1 MKTARQD
8 VAERERGADGAE
20 MSWDG
25 ARGAREGREGAQP
38 VPRPGDVPPMPR
50 RSPETAP
57 ETAPDTPPLVRWLGA
72 PRPPASPGVWRQNH
86 VPKPPEDPDR
96 LGDRELVGGAVL
108 AALLGWLVWW
118 LCRNNVLFFEW
129 WIRPLDWVTPPS
141 WGKLPDDW
149 RPGMPTDDL
158 FVARRR
164 AEDVYTVL
172 FAVVLACVTGR
183 LGHWDEVWRR
193 YAPAPARRI
202 VRSVL
207 DRFWWVGRHRRP
219 LLALLAGGV
228 VWTACFNGNWT
239 FWLEPLYA
247 VVPDTWWKPEDTT
260 QYTVTYNLYY
270 LLYTALLAALAAWAG
285 RWRPAWLEF
294 RAELRRRR
302 HGDDAGLSAVP
313 PGGSAPAAPP
323 FEVADLNAVGHPE
336 AAARL
341 AEELREG
348 RMSDLDYARIDR
360 RWQEVRARPTE
371 LDRFAEEAAAS
382 GAAAFP
388 HPSGSRDLAARTA
401 QHDLLTRQV
410 RIGQAPDEE
419 RNPYAYRGE
428 EIALDPAVLGTS
440 LLAVGPPGSGK
451 TGRVI
456 RPVTEAM
463 CLQALTG
470 QAAVVA
476 VGTARSAL
484 GPDDAFDVVLHIG
497 DPDGARGPGYHLDP
511 YGGATDTDEAARLL
525 AESLVG
531 GSRVEPRE
539 AAAVLV
545 QLIGPYH
552 AAYRQLPGVPELRA
566 MLDGAP
572 AILATLR
579 EDLRLAGAFDQER
592 ELDARARQTERPDDL
607 GPHLADLLALLD
619 RAGFSGGEGARR
631 GRPFSLAD
639 ALAHPMR
646 VRVDLPPTG
655 HTEAARIVTR
665 LLLAQFTAAA
675 VTRPDRSR
683 FVCLI
688 LDDATSAV
696 TRGTVRGLTQLR
708 PNNAGA
714 VLALRTLD
722 DVPKELRTGL
732 LGAVGCRMAF
742 SGITTWD
749 AEHFAR
755 AWGTEWTEDT
765 DVTRTPDRTGG
776 AVKRLVR
783 LVRRVFTGRDTTT
796 ESVTVR
802 RVERERWSAS
812 ELAHRVPPRHAV
824 LSVTRVNGEPGP
836 PVLVRLG

>member
-1 MKTARQD
+1 
-8 VAERERGADGAE
+8 
-20 MSWDG
+20 MSWDA

-50 RSPETAP
+50 RSPEAAP
-57 ETAPDTPPLVRWLGA
+57 EKAPPPPLARWLAA
-72 PRPPASPGVWRQNH
+72 PRPPASPGVWRRDH

-96 LGDRELVGGAVL
+96 LGDRELIGGAVL

-118 LCRNNVLFFEW
+118 LCRNDFPIFEW
-129 WIRPLDWVTPPS
+129 WIKPLNWVTPQS
-141 WGKLPDDW
+141 WLP
-149 RPGMPTDDL
+149 RPPGDSGWATVEEANDYNNA
-158 FVARRR
+158 VAARDR
-164 AEDVYTVL
+164 AEGIYAAL
-172 FAVVLACVTGR
+172 FAVVLACVTGK
-183 LGHWDEVWRR
+183 LGHWDEAWRR
-193 YAPAPARRI
+193 YAPQPAQRI
-202 VRSVL
+202 VRVVL

-219 LLALLAGGV
+219 LLVLLVGGV

-247 VVPDTWWKPEDTT
+247 VVPDSWWKPEDTA
-260 QYTVTYNLYY
+260 QYTVAYNLYY
-270 LLYTALLAALAAWAG
+270 LLYTALLVAVADWAG
-285 RWRPAWLEF
+285 RFRPAWAAF
-294 RAELRRRR
+294 RAELHRRRQG
-302 HGDDAGLSAVP
+302 GDGGLSAVP

-323 FEVADLNAVGHPE
+323 FEVADLDAVGHPE

-348 RMSDLDYARIDR
+348 HLTDLDYARIDR

-371 LDRFAEEAAAS
+371 LARFAEEAAAS

-388 HPSGSRDLAARTA
+388 HPSGARGLPVRTA

-440 LLAVGPPGSGK
+440 MLAVGPPGSGK

-484 GPDDAFDVVLHIG
+484 GPDDAFDVILRVG
-497 DPDGARGPGYHLDP
+497 DPDAPYLLDP

-525 AESLVG
+525 AEALVG
-531 GSRVEPRE
+531 GGRVEPGE

-545 QLIGPYH
+545 QFIGPYH
-552 AAYRQLPGVPELRA
+552 AAYRRLPGVPELRA

-592 ELDARARQTERPDDL
+592 ELDARARQAERPDDL

-631 GRPFSLAD
+631 GQPFSLD
-639 ALAHPMR
+639 SALAHPMR

-655 HTEAARIVTR
+655 HTEAGRIITR

-675 VTRPDRSR
+675 TTRSDRSR

-722 DVPKELRTGL
+722 DVPKELRAGL

-755 AWGTEWTEDT
+755 AWGTAWTEDT

-776 AVKRLVR
+776 SVKRLVR
-783 LVRRVFTGRDTTT
+783 VVRRLFTGRDTTT

-802 RVERERWSAS
+802 RVERERWSSS

>member
-1 MKTARQD
+1 MEPAGTDEA
-8 VAERERGADGAE
+8 AA
-20 MSWDG
+20 
-25 ARGAREGREGAQP
+25 
-38 VPRPGDVPPMPR
+38 
-50 RSPETAP
+50 
-57 ETAPDTPPLVRWLGA
+57 PPLVRWLHA
-72 PRPPASPGVWRQNH
+72 PRPAASPGVWRQGH
-86 VPKPPEDPDR
+86 TPKPPEDPNP
-96 LGDRELVGGAVL
+96 LSDRELIGGAAL

-118 LCRNNVLFFEW
+118 LCQNNFPVFEW
-129 WIRPLDWVTPPS
+129 WIKPLNWVSPQGWLPEPP
-141 WGKLPDDW
+141 GDDGW
-149 RPGMPTDDL
+149 ESVGDANAYNNA
-158 FVARRR
+158 VAARDR
-164 AEDVYTVL
+164 AEDVYTAL
-172 FAVVLACVTGR
+172 FAVVLACVTGK
-183 LGHWDEVWRR
+183 LGHWPEVWRR
-193 YAPAPARRI
+193 YAPEPAQRLTRA
-202 VRSVL
+202 VL
-207 DRFWWVGRHRRP
+207 DRFWWAGRHRRP
-219 LLALLAGGV
+219 LLVLLGGAV

-247 VVPDTWWKPEDTT
+247 AVPDSWWEEGDTT
-260 QYTVTYNLYY
+260 PYTVTYNLYY
-270 LLYTALLAALAAWAG
+270 LLYTALLVAVADWAG
-285 RWRPAWLEF
+285 RWRPAWRDF

-313 PGGSAPAAPP
+313 PGGSAPPAPP
-323 FEVADLNAVGHPE
+323 FEIDDLRAVGHPE

-341 AEELREG
+341 GDELREG

-360 RWQEVRARPTE
+360 CWQQVRARPTE
-371 LDRFAEEAAAS
+371 LERFAAEAARQ

-388 HPSGSRDLAARTA
+388 HPSGARELPARTA
-401 QHDLLTRQV
+401 RHDLLTRQV
-410 RIGQAPDEE
+410 HIGQAPEEE

-451 TGRVI
+451 TGRII

-470 QAAVVA
+470 QAAVIA

-484 GPDDAFDVVLHIG
+484 GPDDAFDVILRIG
-497 DPDGARGPGYHLDP
+497 QEGDGGFQLDP

-525 AESLVG
+525 AEALVG

-545 QLIGPYH
+545 LLIGPYH

-572 AILATLR
+572 AILSTLR
-579 EDLRLAGAFDQER
+579 EDLRLAGAFDQQR
-592 ELDARARQTERPDDL
+592 ELDARARQAERPDDL

-619 RAGFSGGEGARR
+619 RAGFSGGEGTRR
-631 GRPFSLAD
+631 PRTFSLAD

-655 HTEAARIVTR
+655 HTEASRIITR

-683 FVCLI
+683 FACLI
-688 LDDATSAV
+688 LDDATAAI
-696 TRGTVRGLTQLR
+696 TPGTVRGLSQLR
-708 PNNAGA
+708 PSNAGA

-722 DVPKELRTGL
+722 DVPTDLRAGL

-755 AWGTEWTEDT
+755 AWGTEWREDT
-765 DVTRTPDRTGG
+765 DVTRTPDRSGG

-783 LVRRVFTGRDTTT
+783 GVRKLFTGQDTTT
-796 ESVTVR
+796 QSVTVR

-824 LSVTRVNGEPGP
+824 LSLTRVDGEPGP

>member
-1 MKTARQD
+1 
-8 VAERERGADGAE
+8 
-20 MSWDG
+20 
-25 ARGAREGREGAQP
+25 
-38 VPRPGDVPPMPR
+38 MPR
-50 RSPETAP
+50 RSPEA
-57 ETAPDTPPLVRWLGA
+57 EAEAEAAAPPLVRWLHA
-72 PRPPASPGVWRQNH
+72 PRPAARPGVWRQGH
-86 VPKPPEDPDR
+86 LPRPAEEPDQ
-96 LGDRELVGGAVL
+96 LSNRELYGGALL
-108 AALLGWLVWW
+108 AFLVGWFVWSLYINGVFIVRW
-118 LCRNNVLFFEW
+118 MDW
-129 WIRPLDWVTPPS
+129 PLDWSGVDS
-141 WGKLPDDW
+141 WGRHVVGVDDETGKPIKNLTTVGNTVVYLYQVLIACLLVYGFGRVGNGPQLWRRW
-149 RPGMPTDDL
+149 RP
-158 FVARRR
+158 
-164 AEDVYTVL
+164 
-172 FAVVLACVTGR
+172 
-183 LGHWDEVWRR
+183 
-193 YAPAPARRI
+193 
-202 VRSVL
+202 
-207 DRFWWVGRHRRP
+207 
-219 LLALLAGGV
+219 ALLRRLCGRADIEPMTPRQTLRAIAALVAAVSFWRLSFQGV
-228 VWTACFNGNWT
+228 WT
-239 FWLEPLYA
+239 FWLEPLYN
-247 VVPDTWWKPEDTT
+247 VVPDAWWEDGDTT
-260 QYTVTYNLYY
+260 PYTLSYNLYY
-270 LLYTALLAALAAWAG
+270 LLYTALLALVLGWLGGWRAVWRHYPPRWRRDAARTDQERAERARLTDFTELRAAGGGATADRLAAEVRAG
-285 RWRPAWLEF
+285 T
-294 RAELRRRR
+294 
-302 HGDDAGLSAVP
+302 
-313 PGGSAPAAPP
+313 
-323 FEVADLNAVGHPE
+323 
-336 AAARL
+336 
-341 AEELREG
+341 
-348 RMSDLDYARIDR
+348 MSDLDYARIEHAWR
-360 RWQEVRARPTE
+360 TVRGRPTALPDFTE
-371 LDRFAEEAAAS
+371 AVAEH
-382 GAAAFP
+382 GPAAFP
-388 HPSGSRDLAARTA
+388 HPSGARELSVRTA

-410 RIGQAPDEE
+410 RIGQASDEE

-484 GPDDAFDVVLHIG
+484 GPDDAFDVILRIG
-497 DPDGARGPGYHLDP
+497 HNGLQLDP

-525 AESLVG
+525 AEALVG

-539 AAAVLV
+539 AAAVLI

-579 EDLRLAGAFDQER
+579 EDLRLAGAFDQQR
-592 ELDARARQTERPDDL
+592 ELDARARQAERPDDL

-619 RAGFSGGEGARR
+619 RAGFSGGEGPRR
-631 GRPFSLAD
+631 PRPFSLAD

-655 HTEAARIVTR
+655 HTEAGRIITR
-665 LLLAQFTAAA
+665 LLLTQFTAAA
-675 VTRPDRSR
+675 VTRPDQSR
-683 FVCLI
+683 FACLV
-688 LDDATSAV
+688 LDDATAAV
-696 TRGTVRGLTQLR
+696 TPGTVRGLTQLR

-722 DVPKELRTGL
+722 DVPNELRAGL

-765 DVTRTPDRTGG
+765 DITRNPDRTGG
-776 AVKRLVR
+776 AVKRFVR
-783 LVRRVFTGRDTTT
+783 GVRKLFTGQDTTM

-824 LSVTRVNGEPGP
+824 LSLTRVNGEPGP